1 MNNRLEN
8 SKATVLQWVATVANG
23 YRKLDAKMAQ
33 WPGMQRTWLRKGIQL
48 VVSGTVFLLLLI
60 WAIAMGAFGII
71 PTRDDIRSVRNDLA
85 TEVYS
90 EDGVLIGKYFLQNR
104 TGADLEEIPQYLI
117 DALVSAEDVRFF
129 EHDGVDS
136 RSLARVV
143 IKTVVLRNES
153 SGGGSTITQQLAKNL
168 FGRENYGPLS
178 LVLAKVKEF
187 IVARRLE
194 ELYTKEQILELYLN
208 TVSFGENVYGIETAS
223 LRYFNKK
230 PVDLNLEE
238 AAVLVGLLKANSKY
252 NPRKNPENARERRN
266 VVLGQM
272 RNTSSFAPN
281 RWKSTT
287 TIWKM
292 RSQPRTFWQRSVQK
306 LRRF

>member
-8 SKATVLQWVATVANG
+8 SKATVLQWVATVATG
-23 YRKLDAKMAQ
+23 YRTLDAKMAQ
-33 WPGMQRTWLRKGIQL
+33 WPGMQRTWLRKGIQV
-48 VVSGTVFLLLLI
+48 VVSGTVVLLLLI
-60 WAIAMGAFGII
+60 WSIALGAFGII

-117 DALVSAEDVRFF
+117 DALVSTEDVRFF

-187 IVARRLE
+187 IVARIA
-194 ELYTKEQILELYLN
+194 TCI
-208 TVSFGENVYGIETAS
+208 
-223 LRYFNKK
+223 
-230 PVDLNLEE
+230 
-238 AAVLVGLLKANSKY
+238 
-252 NPRKNPENARERRN
+252 
-266 VVLGQM
+266 
-272 RNTSSFAPN
+272 
-281 RWKSTT
+281 
-287 TIWKM
+287 
-292 RSQPRTFWQRSVQK
+292 
-306 LRRF
+306 